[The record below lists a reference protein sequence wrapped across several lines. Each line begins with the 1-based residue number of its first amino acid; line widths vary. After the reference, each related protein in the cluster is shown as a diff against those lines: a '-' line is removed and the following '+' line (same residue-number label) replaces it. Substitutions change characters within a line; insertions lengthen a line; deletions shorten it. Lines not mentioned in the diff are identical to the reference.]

1 MEFEDE
7 VEQFVENRRERRTEI
22 RERIARE
29 RRISLAPIRNK
40 RLRQWTSTEDG
51 EGLHE
56 LIEGTQHELQILE
69 YRDGERE
76 EGASASSLV
85 RIDDRRVLRITRR
98 IAFNSSRSTMNG
110 ETMGDDTEHKDPNSD
125 SNIPPPPPDMP
136 PPPPPSM

>member
-1 MEFEDE
+1 
-7 VEQFVENRRERRTEI
+7 
-22 RERIARE
+22 
-29 RRISLAPIRNK
+29 
-40 RLRQWTSTEDG
+40 
-51 EGLHE
+51 